1 VKLDIQCVA
10 CELAEKVT
18 AKNILFTNIG
28 TRKPL
33 NLLVDVS
40 KSLNEHKT
48 TVCFLQH
55 PCRKALYIYSF
66 FSFFSLPENDCDVF
80 DNDVRLSQDAIMNNS
95 ACPHGSDAG
104 HSIKCLCKSVY
115 VH

>member
-1 VKLDIQCVA
+1 
-10 CELAEKVT
+10 VT
-18 AKNILFTNIG
+18 AKNILFTTIG

-40 KSLNEHKT
+40 TGLNEHKT
-48 TVCFLQH
+48 TVCSLRH
-55 PCRKALYIYSF
+55 PCCKALYIYRY
-66 FSFFSLPENDCDVF
+66 FSFISLPENDCDVF

-104 HSIKCLCKSVY
+104 HSMKRL
-115 VH
+115 